1 MLQVNEYFAGKVK
14 SIGFQTRALPAAV
27 GVMEAGDYDF
37 STSQHETMT
46 IISGAMRIQLPGSD
60 EWQTYNTG
68 EVFEVAAQQTFKV
81 KVAAA
86 TAYFCTY
93 G

>member
-1 MLQVNEYFAGKVK
+1 
-14 SIGFQTRALPAAV
+14 
-27 GVMEAGDYDF
+27 
-37 STSQHETMT
+37 MT

-93 G
+93 S